1 MTSHA
6 RPLPSAGRSAELRD
20 DGSPSAPSLAA
31 PLASDERPVEFRPR
45 WQCTIRDETARAT
58 TGALEIPSA
67 SIFTDTVVG
76 ASLLVRERASHPD
89 PSVAR
94 FSAEVHLRSD
104 GPPCDLVQEVHGPPM
119 IGAPWR
125 IEDVRSSVVRRCN
138 LRGECELFALQ
149 DTLRFP
155 FRVREE
161 SAVFALRVEG
171 PTRLLAIAA
180 PHQGVFVGVA
190 RGAESVRD
198 AAFRV
203 PVPRAHRAAGILV
216 EDGALRAVF
225 LRERDGAW
233 IDEDGAPLT
242 LDERA
247 CDERAGPSIG
257 VVVLPV
263 ALGTFGPFVELRAE
277 LARDGREGTCVRR
290 LYGRGAMRFVESS
303 VDVTIR
309 GPSASDGLLRTPR
322 AIHGLRCLAA
332 S

>member
-6 RPLPSAGRSAELRD
+6 HGRPLPSAVRSDELRD
-20 DGSPSAPSLAA
+20 DAPPSASSPAA
-31 PLASDERPVEFRPR
+31 PLASDERPVEARPR
-45 WQCTIRDETARAT
+45 WQCTIRDEAARAT
-58 TGALEIPSA
+58 TGALEVPSA
-67 SIFTDTVVG
+67 SIFADTVVG

-104 GPPCDLVQEVHGPPM
+104 GPPRDVVQEVHGPPM

-125 IEDVRSSVVRRCN
+125 IEDVRSSVVRRCD

-149 DTLRFP
+149 DMLRFP

-180 PHQGVFVGVA
+180 PHQGIFVGVA
-190 RGAESVRD
+190 RGAARD

-233 IDEDGAPLT
+233 IDEDGAQLT

-247 CDERAGPSIG
+247 CDEHAGPPIG
-257 VVVLPV
+257 VVTLPV

-309 GPSASDGLLRTPR
+309 GPSASDGQLRTPR
-322 AIHGLRCLAA
+322 ATHGLRCLAT